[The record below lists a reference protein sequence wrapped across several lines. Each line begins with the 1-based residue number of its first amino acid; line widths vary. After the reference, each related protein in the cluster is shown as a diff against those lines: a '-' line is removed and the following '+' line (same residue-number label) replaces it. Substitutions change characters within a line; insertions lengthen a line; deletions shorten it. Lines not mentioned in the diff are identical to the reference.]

1 MYLIEL
7 KVKFKKLFRVFLINL
22 KYIQTEFEH
31 FMDFSIKYE

>member
-7 KVKFKKLFRVFLINL
+7 KVKFRVFLINL